1 MNPAQMPEEA
11 GDNGRADAHGDFHGV
26 LLSGEHRQ
34 STAGADPP
42 RCEVHETRRDDV
54 ELLDAYSRAVTTVVD
69 AVGPAVVSLAVR
81 AVPARGGRPREGSG
95 SGVVITPDGYLLTN
109 CHVMAGAA
117 AVDMSFMDGTT
128 LAAHVIGQDPPTDL
142 AVARVDA
149 SGLPYATFGDSD
161 ALRPGQLVIAIG
173 NPFGFQS
180 TVSTGVVSSLGRT
193 MRSPDGRPIE
203 NIIQHTAPLNPGN
216 SGGPLVDS
224 RGRVVGINTAM
235 IAMAQ
240 GLGFAIPAN
249 TAEWVL
255 TQLMTQGRVRRGYLG
270 IAART
275 RPLGRRLVRFHN
287 LDQDRAAEAVTVE
300 PGTPAERAGLQDGDL
315 IVAIEGRTIRGVD
328 DLHRFL
334 TEWPVG
340 TPAALTV
347 IRRQRRLE
355 LAVVSVE
362 APAVATGP

>member
-1 MNPAQMPEEA
+1 MAAIQIHSSA
-11 GDNGRADAHGDFHGV
+11 GGGSIEDLHTDDGAESGV
-26 LLSGEHRQ
+26 
-34 STAGADPP
+34 AGAKVSGDDGD
-42 RCEVHETRRDDV
+42 RLHCKVGEARRDDV

-69 AVGPAVVSLAVR
+69 AVGPAVVSLSVR
-81 AVPARGGRPREGSG
+81 AAPAGRGRGREGSG
-95 SGVVITPDGYLLTN
+95 SGVVITPDGYLVTN
-109 CHVMAGAA
+109 CHVVAGAG
-117 AVDMSFMDGTT
+117 AVEVSLMDGTT
-128 LAAHVIGQDPPTDL
+128 LPASVIGQDPPTDL
-142 AVARVDA
+142 AVVRVDA
-149 SGLPYATFGDSD
+149 AGLPYAAFGDSEK
-161 ALRPGQLVIAIG
+161 LRPGQLVIAIG

-193 MRSPDGRPIE
+193 MRSPDGRLIE

-224 RGRVVGINTAM
+224 RGRAVGINTAM

-275 RPLGRRLVRFHN
+275 RPLGRRMARFYQ
-287 LDQDRAAEAVTVE
+287 LEQDRAAEAVTVE

-315 IVAIEGRTIRGVD
+315 IVAIENRTIRGAD

-334 TEWPVG
+334 TEWPIG
-340 TPAALTV
+340 APAAVTA

-355 LAVVSVE
+355 LVVVPGE
-362 APAVATGP
+362 APAAADQP

>member
-1 MNPAQMPEEA
+1 MSPLQLLKATGEA
-11 GDNGRADAHGDFHGV
+11 H
-26 LLSGEHRQ
+26 SG
-34 STAGADPP
+34 
-42 RCEVHETRRDDV
+42 RCEVREAGHGDV

-69 AVGPAVVSLAVR
+69 AVGPAVVSLTVR
-81 AVPARGGRPREGSG
+81 AASSAQGRVREGGG

-109 CHVMAGAA
+109 CHVVAGTST
-117 AVDMSFMDGTT
+117 VEVSFMDGAT
-128 LAAHVIGQDPPTDL
+128 LPASVVGQDPPTDL
-142 AVARVDA
+142 AVVRVDA
-149 SGLPYATFGDSD
+149 SGLLYTAFGDSET
-161 ALRPGQLVIAIG
+161 LRPGQLVIAIG

-180 TVSTGVVSSLGRT
+180 TVSTGVISSLGRT
-193 MRSPDGRPIE
+193 MRSPDGRLIE

-255 TQLMTQGRVRRGYLG
+255 TQLMTRGRVRRGYFG

-275 RPLGRRLVRFHN
+275 RPLGRRLVRFHG
-287 LDQDRAAEAVTVE
+287 LDQDRAAEAVSVD
-300 PGTPAERAGLQDGDL
+300 PNTPAERAGLQDSDL
-315 IVAIEGRTIRGVD
+315 IVAIEGRTIRGAD

-334 TEWPVG
+334 TEWPIG
-340 TPAALTV
+340 APATVTV

-355 LAVVSVE
+355 LTVVPEESGRI
-362 APAVATGP
+362 ATGP